1 MNRFHVN
8 VGVSDLEKSVRFYQ
22 TLFGAEPAVIKDDY
36 AKWMLDDPHINFS
49 INVSEHQNGINHVG
63 IQAETSESLDE
74 IRERLARAGADTLEQ
89 SDAQCCYAR
98 SDKTWVRDPDGV
110 SWETF
115 VTFEEIAHYGEDL
128 EPDRESCCGPTSEKR
143 CCVA

>member
-1 MNRFHVN
+1 
-8 VGVSDLEKSVRFYQ
+8 
-22 TLFGAEPAVIKDDY
+22 
-36 AKWMLDDPHINFS
+36 MLDDPHINFS

-89 SDAQCCYAR
+89 ADAQCCYPR

-128 EPDRESCCGPTSEKR
+128 EPVPESCCGPTSEKR